1 MTKNQLK
8 KYGRE
13 ILGLSPDG
21 TAPTSVLDMLNVGKS
36 APKRKRNWESQRPA
50 AVYRIPAPLI
60 ETAKEAQG
68 KILSCAENDE
78 TGKPRLGLS
87 ADIVADV
94 ILRWAIKHIQEN
106 PRALPT
112 TALNP
117 RSKTGLTA
125 YAAEWED
132 WDGTPPVYPTP
143 RRRNKKK
150 QTPKLLMAYRIRET
164 TKNDIKEIAQETGL
178 PLGELFLY
186 LIQFGLTGHKKGR
199 FRIKPT
205 GPEVTFTDADYVDTE
220 K

>member
-36 APKRKRNWESQRPA
+36 APKRKRNWESKRPA

-78 TGKPRLGLS
+78 TGKPRLGIS

-94 ILRWAIKHIQEN
+94 ILRWAIKHIKEN
-106 PRALPT
+106 PRALP

-132 WDGTPPVYPTP
+132 WDGTPPTTAP
-143 RRRNKKK
+143 RRKTQKK
-150 QTPKLLMAYRIRET
+150 QTPRFLIAYRIREK

-186 LIQFGLTGHKKGR
+186 LVQFGLTGHDKGR

-205 GPEVTFTDADYVDTE
+205 DPEVTFTDADYEETR